1 MNSTIEQLRG
11 ENKVLGNKNTEL
23 EIKVVKMQKELS

>member
-11 ENKVLGNKNTEL
+11 ENTVLKNKNTEL
-23 EIKVVKMQKELS
+23 EIKIVKLQKELS